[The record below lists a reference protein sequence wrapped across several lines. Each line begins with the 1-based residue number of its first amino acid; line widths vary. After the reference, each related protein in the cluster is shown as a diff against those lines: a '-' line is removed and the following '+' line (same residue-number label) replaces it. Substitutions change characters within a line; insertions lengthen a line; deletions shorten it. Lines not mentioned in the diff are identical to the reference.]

1 MPDNK
6 WARLLAYVT
15 GLINRKLL
23 SCYEDGCRMDLA
35 ANAGLNDSRGLFK
48 RGRGHPGSLGI
59 IHGNQR
65 LRKQKSDP
73 KQINMYVYR

>member
-1 MPDNK
+1 
-6 WARLLAYVT
+6 
-15 GLINRKLL
+15 
-23 SCYEDGCRMDLA
+23 MDLAA
-35 ANAGLNDSRGLFK
+35 ANAGLNDSRGLFFK